1 MLEARINDMWSGVCD
16 VDFDCISEVI
26 GGIDDGSIT
35 VVTKIDTNWVVNEWV
50 KKAILLYMK
59 HSKCKKIADGF
70 DKVPLKTSD
79 WSEEKFEKA
88 GFRMVPGSIVRYG
101 AYIAPGAIIMPSFV
115 NIGAY
120 VGAKTMIDTHATVG
134 SCARV
139 GERCHISDGVT
150 IGGVLEPIQGVP
162 VVIED
167 DCFIGAG
174 SRVTEGVWVQNGAV
188 LGAGTVLTK
197 STPIIDRDTGN
208 VSYGVVP
215 AYSVVIPG
223 SRMITPELSTSC
235 AIIVKKAD
243 ESTRSKTSI
252 NDLLRQTE
260 PGCVVL

>member
-1 MLEARINDMWSGVCD
+1 MLEARINDMCGGGRD
-16 VDFDCISEVI
+16 IDLNCISDVI
-26 GGIDDGSIT
+26 RGIDDGSIT
-35 VVTKIDTNWVVNEWV
+35 VVTKVDANWIVNEWV

-59 HSKCKKIADGF
+59 HSKCVKIGDAF

-79 WSEEKFEKA
+79 WSAEKFENA
-88 GFRMVPGSIVRYG
+88 GFRMVPGAVVRYG
-101 AYIAPGAIIMPSFV
+101 AYIAPGAVIMPSFV

-120 VGAKTMIDTHATVG
+120 IGAKTMVDTHATVG

-139 GERCHISDGVT
+139 GARCHISDGVT

-174 SRVTEGVWVQNGAV
+174 SRVTEGVYVQNGAV

-197 STPIIDRDTGN
+197 STPIIDRETGN

-215 AYSVVIPG
+215 EYSVVIPG
-223 SRMITPELSTSC
+223 TRMITSDLSTSC
-235 AIIVKKAD
+235 AIIIKKVD

-252 NDLLRQTE
+252 NELLR
-260 PGCVVL
+260 G